1 MVYLISIMPGLG
13 FACFFFLFIIGILQ
27 GQLYKK
33 TGYQGSRD
41 LSLFCFFASIYALGP
56 FVAHSRGFSAEFG
69 HVYVLIGVFA
79 LSLSS
84 IFYIRAINYFITVPK
99 DIYKLVFNSC
109 LVVSIFAFLAII
121 SYFFFSYSVYFDH
134 GNLVETDNFFVNSYT
149 AHIGATLPLGM
160 SILSLS
166 GFINSLFAVYL
177 LSVVLRSSKDGF
189 FIFGLS
195 LTIFSSIL
203 ENAFLPFTL
212 EFFFPIVFL
221 SNLFEAFRMNQLI
234 KNEFRRENVLEEL
247 GKLQKESESVKYQN
261 SSLDEDRLIELAE
274 RVTNVLEK
282 DKIFLNPNLKSEQL
296 ARAIGI
302 PSYQLSQ
309 VINIGLNTT
318 FFDLLSFHR
327 IEEVKR
333 RLSDPQYA
341 QEKIINI
348 AYECGFNSKSS
359 FNTAFKKYTNKT
371 PSAYRSQV
379 LGHEAYLEK

>member
-13 FACFFFLFIIGILQ
+13 FVCFVFLFIIGVFQ
-27 GQLYKK
+27 GQLYIK

-41 LSLFCFFASIYALGP
+41 LSLFCFFASIYAAAP

-69 HVYVLIGVFA
+69 HIYVLISVFA
-79 LSLSS
+79 LCVSS
-84 IFYIRAINYFITVPK
+84 IFYLRAIHYFITVPK
-99 DIYKLVFNSC
+99 WIFNLVFNST
-109 LVVSIFAFLAII
+109 LIISIFAFLAIP
-121 SYFFFSYSVYFDH
+121 SYFFFSYNVYFDH
-134 GNLVETDNFFVNSYT
+134 GNLVETNNFFVNSYT
-149 AHIGATLPLGM
+149 ARIGATLPLGM

-166 GFINSLFAVYL
+166 ALINSLFSLYL
-177 LSVVLRSSKDGF
+177 LRVVMRSSQDVF
-189 FIFGLS
+189 FILGLL
-195 LTIFSSIL
+195 LTIFASVL

-212 EFFFPIVFL
+212 KFFIPIVFL
-221 SNLFEAFRMNQLI
+221 SNLFEAFRMNHLI
-234 KNEFRRENVLEEL
+234 DNEYRREKVLDEVS
-247 GKLQKESESVKYQN
+247 KPHKEIETVKYQ
-261 SSLDEDRLIELAE
+261 SSNLNEDRLSELAAK
-274 RVTNVLEK
+274 VSDVLEK

-333 RLSDPQYA
+333 RLADPQCA
-341 QEKIINI
+341 QDTIINI

-359 FNTAFKKYTNKT
+359 FNTAFKKYTNMT
-371 PSAYRSQV
+371 PSAYRLQMMGTETT
-379 LGHEAYLEK
+379 LDT